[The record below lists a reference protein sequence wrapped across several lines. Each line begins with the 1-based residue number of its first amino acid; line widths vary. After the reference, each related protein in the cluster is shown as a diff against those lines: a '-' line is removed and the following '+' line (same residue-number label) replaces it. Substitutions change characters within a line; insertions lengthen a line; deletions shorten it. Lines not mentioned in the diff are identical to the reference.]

1 MQKLI
6 EGLHRFQSEVFTAQ
20 RDLFSRLSQGQSPE
34 VMFITCSDSR
44 VSPTLI
50 TQSGPG
56 DMFVMR
62 NAGNIVPPY
71 GTGADGEDATIE
83 FALVGL
89 KIRHIVICGHS
100 DCGAMKGL
108 LHPEMLETLPAMKTW
123 LKHGEPT
130 RRIMDANYQ
139 HLHGK
144 ALVTATAEENVLTQL
159 ENLRTH
165 PAVQER
171 LARREL
177 TLHGWVYKLE
187 TGQMFNYDH
196 EVGQFTPLVRPA
208 LPPLLQ
214 DERAAG

>member
-44 VSPTLI
+44 ISPTLI
-50 TQSGPG
+50 TQTEPG

-89 KIRHIVICGHS
+89 KVRHIVICGHS
-100 DCGAMKGL
+100 HCGAMKGL
-108 LHPEMLETLPAMKTW
+108 LHPEMLEALPAMKSW
-123 LKHGEPT
+123 LKHAEPT
-130 RRIMDANYQ
+130 RKIMEANYQ
-139 HLHGK
+139 HLHGNP
-144 ALVTATAEENVLTQL
+144 LVTATAEENVLTQL

-165 PAVQER
+165 PAVAER
-171 LARREL
+171 LERREL
-177 TLHGWVYKLE
+177 TLHGWVYKIE
-187 TGQMFNYDH
+187 TGQMFNYHH
-196 EVGQFTPLVRPA
+196 ESGQFTPLVRPV
-208 LPPLLQ
+208 PEPLLLG
-214 DERAAG
+214 ERAVG